1 MNARS
6 LALVATTGLL
16 AVGAFAPATAAGKT
30 KPISMEYDVQG
41 LPNPQ
46 PLPSGTSC
54 LDDQYEGIS
63 RTTKVIKTTG
73 PGVLSVTLNGFSGD
87 WDITLMDKD
96 GEELAIGD
104 GTSTGGGAPATAGE
118 DTLVTKLKKPGTF
131 QVAVCNFLGS
141 PQAHVKLSYKEVRR
155 HPPGGSAAASPT
167 SGHPRRSSRAAP
179 CGASRAASIRP

>member
-1 MNARS
+1 MSRRP
-6 LALVATTGLL
+6 LVLVAAAGLL
-16 AVGAFAPATAAGKT
+16 AAGAYAPATAATKT
-30 KPISMEYDVQG
+30 KPITMEYDVQG

-54 LDDQYEGIS
+54 LDDQYEGFS
-63 RTTKVIKTTG
+63 RTTKTIKTTG

-87 WDITLMDKD
+87 WDITLMDQD
-96 GEELAIGD
+96 GEELAAGA

-141 PQAHVKLSYKEVRR
+141 PQAHVKLSYK
-155 HPPGGSAAASPT
+155 
-167 SGHPRRSSRAAP
+167 
-179 CGASRAASIRP
+179 

>member
-1 MNARS
+1 MNSRS
-6 LALVATTGLL
+6 LALVAAVGVL
-16 AVGAFAPATAAGKT
+16 AVGAYAPATAAPKT

-54 LDDQYEGIS
+54 LESEYEGFS
-63 RTTKVIKTTG
+63 RTTKTIKTTG
-73 PGVLSVTLNGFSGD
+73 PGVLSVTVNGFSGD

-96 GEELAIGD
+96 GEEMAVGA
-104 GTSTGGGAPATAGE
+104 GTSTGGGAPATDGE

-141 PQAHVKLSYKEVRR
+141 PQAHVKLSYK
-155 HPPGGSAAASPT
+155 
-167 SGHPRRSSRAAP
+167 
-179 CGASRAASIRP
+179 